1 MRLRDKIARFFWG
14 RNGVDGLYYGLFG
27 LFIILWMLQLIFR
40 DSASLAAVFGLLST
54 VVIAV
59 MIFRS
64 LSRNIAARR
73 RENQVFMSFFVR
85 IKNFFV
91 LMKNKIRDRRD
102 FVYKKCPSCKA
113 TLRLPKKKGEHT
125 VRCPKCGNRFGV
137 KV

>member
-1 MRLRDKIARFFWG
+1 MKFRDRMARFFWG
-14 RNGVDGLYYGLFG
+14 RNGVDGLYYGLFV

-40 DSASLAAVFGLLST
+40 DSASLTAVFGVLST
-54 VVIAV
+54 VVIAL
-59 MIFRS
+59 MIFRV
-64 LSRNIAARR
+64 LSRNLTARR

-91 LMKNKIRDRRD
+91 LWKNKIRDRRD

-113 TLRLPKKKGEHT
+113 MLRLPKKEGEHT
-125 VRCPKCGNRFGV
+125 VKCPKCGNRFGV